1 MKLKTRDIAVFA
13 VMAALMFATKKVME
27 SLPNIHLL
35 GMFIVSLTVIYRT
48 RALIPLYVYVFL
60 DGLFG
65 GFSTWWVPYL
75 YIWAILWGMT
85 MLIPKKLP
93 EKTKNILYVTFC
105 GLHGFLFGT
114 LYLPANAL
122 MFGFTFE
129 QSLAWWIQSLPYNF
143 IHGVSNLCVGLLIIP
158 MVHILQ
164 RLNKN

>member
-13 VMAALMFATKKVME
+13 VMASLMFATKKVME
-27 SLPNIHLL
+27 FLPNIHLL

-48 RALIPLYVYVFL
+48 RALIPIYVYILL
-60 DGLFG
+60 DGIFG

-75 YIWAILWGMT
+75 YIWTILWGMT

-129 QSLAWWIQSLPYNF
+129 QSVAWWLQSLPF
-143 IHGVSNLCVGLLIIP
+143 DFVHGVSNLCVGILIIP
-158 MVHILQ
+158 MIKIMKMLE
-164 RLNKN
+164 K

>member
-13 VMAALMFATKKVME
+13 VMAALMFSTKKVME
-27 SLPNIHLL
+27 SLPNVHLL
-35 GMFIVSLTVIYRT
+35 GMFIVSLAVIYRT
-48 RALIPLYVYVFL
+48 RALIPIYVYVFL

-129 QSLAWWIQSLPYNF
+129 QSVAWWLKSLPYDF
-143 IHGVSNLCVGLLIIP
+143 IHGVSNLCVGLIIIP